1 MSSLY
6 LQKFEKNKA
15 LLVEDLAQVNTG
27 IIPRTTF
34 LINWQVKM
42 TEDFV
47 GVREKGNNLGEE
59 VEFFQAITGTKGQ
72 YYCASFVVRII
83 NDGICKTLGLKDA
96 LPRIAATQKL
106 FTWAKDSDLL
116 NTTGFKRGDLVIW
129 RKYKLVDGKYIETP
143 FGHIGTII
151 TVLPENKELIT
162 VEANT
167 DIAKDREGD
176 GVYQLTRS
184 YDFNKQ
190 KKTFRIRGCIDME
203 KVYNHLFAKEKS
215 NG

>member
-1 MSSLY
+1 MSQFI
-6 LQKFEKNKA
+6 QKFERNKA
-15 LLVEDLAQVNTG
+15 LLVEDLAG
-27 IIPRTTF
+27 INSGVISRTTF
-34 LINWQVKM
+34 LINWHVKM
-42 TEDFV
+42 MEDFI
-47 GVREKGNNLGEE
+47 GVREVGNNRGEE
-59 VEFFQAITGTKGQ
+59 VEFFQAHTGSKGEP
-72 YYCASFVVRII
+72 YCVSFAVKII
-83 NDGICKTLGLKDA
+83 NDGVCKPLGLKDA
-96 LPRIAATQKL
+96 LPKIAGSQRL
-106 FTWAKDSDLL
+106 FSWAKERNLL

-129 RKYKLVDGKYIETP
+129 RKYKMVDGVLTETP
-143 FGHIGTII
+143 FGHLATII

-203 KVYNHLFAKEKS
+203 KVYNHLFAKENK